1 MNLQN
6 NSVLVTGASGFIG
19 THLVKALRAAGHV
32 VFTHSTRQ
40 GDIANCGLS
49 FEGVGHVFHLAAR
62 TFVPDSWSAPLG
74 FYEVNLL
81 GTVNVLEFCRACGA
95 SLTLMSSY
103 VYGRPA
109 RLPISEDA
117 PLQAFNPYSHTK
129 ILAEETSRY
138 YQQQFGVPVTI
149 IRPFNIYGPGQ
160 DRRFLISTILA
171 QAIDPQTAAI
181 VVADLRPRRDFIF
194 ITDLT
199 DLLMSTVFRKEGGT
213 FNAGSGSSW
222 GVDEVIAIVN
232 QLLPVPKS
240 VQTEGQM
247 RLEEAFNVVADIS
260 RARREFGWEP
270 RVAFRDG
277 LRDTLA

>member
-1 MNLQN
+1 
-6 NSVLVTGASGFIG
+6 
-19 THLVKALRAAGHV
+19 
-32 VFTHSTRQ
+32 
-40 GDIANCGLS
+40 
-49 FEGVGHVFHLAAR
+49 
-62 TFVPDSWSAPLG
+62 
-74 FYEVNLL
+74 
-81 GTVNVLEFCRACGA
+81 
-95 SLTLMSSY
+95 
-103 VYGRPA
+103 
-109 RLPISEDA
+109 
-117 PLQAFNPYSHTK
+117 
-129 ILAEETSRY
+129 
-138 YQQQFGVPVTI
+138 
-149 IRPFNIYGPGQ
+149 
-160 DRRFLISTILA
+160 LISTILA